1 MSAGRRVFHWYF
13 QLGKKSRRTKFF
25 MVLSALPV
33 LLSLFLRLQQA
44 LSFSRRSTTG
54 LFFYSNV
61 ILPFYVQF
69 LVLMLALFYGTSII
83 LEEVEGRTL
92 PYLLTRPLPRP
103 SIVLGKVGASA
114 GLALAMVDVGLVGSF
129 LVLNAERMGDL
140 SLDLVLLRDLAVLD
154 LGLLC
159 YLALFTFLGT
169 ALKRAVFFGL
179 LFCFGWENVLIY
191 FPGMTQKLAIAHYLK
206 SLIPQPPSS
215 GFAFLRFNL
224 EPSPA
229 LTSVL
234 VLSGL
239 TVVFLAAACLT
250 FSLKEY
256 LFEE

>member
-1 MSAGRRVFHWYF
+1 MSAARRVFRF
-13 QLGKKSRRTKFF
+13 FFRLGRKSKRTKLFII
-25 MVLSALPV
+25 
-33 LLSLFLRLQQA
+33 LSLLPILLAVFLRLHT
-44 LSFSRRSTTG
+44 LTLTLRNVTG

-69 LVLMLALFYGTSII
+69 LMLMLALFYGTSIV

-92 PYLLTRPLPRP
+92 PYLVTRPLARP
-103 SIVLGKVGASA
+103 SIILGKVGASA
-114 GLALAMVDVGLVGSF
+114 VLALAMIDVGLAGSF
-129 LVLNAERMGDL
+129 LILNAEHLGDL
-140 SLDLVLLRDLAVLD
+140 SLVLVLVRDMAVLD

-159 YLALFTFLGT
+159 YLALFTFLG
-169 ALKRAVFFGL
+169 AVLKRAVLFGL

-206 SLIPQPPSS
+206 SLIPQPPSI

-234 VLSGL
+234 VLAGL
-239 TVVFLAAACLT
+239 TAVFLTAACLA

-256 LFEE
+256 LFED